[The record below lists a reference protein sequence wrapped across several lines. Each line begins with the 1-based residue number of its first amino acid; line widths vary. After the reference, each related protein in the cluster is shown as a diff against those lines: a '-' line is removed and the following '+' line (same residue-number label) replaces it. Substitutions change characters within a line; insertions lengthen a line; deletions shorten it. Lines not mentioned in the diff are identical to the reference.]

1 MLTNLQGKLFVTAIN
16 IKAEIEAALSDRKG
30 ISSLEYG
37 VLAVGI
43 VAAVAAGAVTVGTRM
58 TAVFAQIVTE
68 LGG

>member
-1 MLTNLQGKLFVTAIN
+1 MNKLFAIVRVV
-16 IKAEIEAALSDRKG
+16 LSDRKG

-43 VAAVAAGAVTVGTRM
+43 VAAVAAGAVTVGNQM
-58 TAVFAQIVTE
+58 TTVFASIVTA